1 MSGHAAVK
9 FSDLDTTN
17 GFRLGDLRSPAYLA
31 ASLRGSI
38 IGQDTAVDAV
48 VRAVTIAA
56 AGLHDPHRPI
66 ASLLLVGPTGV
77 GKTELARQVAHHIRG
92 DADNLCR
99 VDMNSLAQEH
109 YAASLSGAPP
119 GYAGSKEQF
128 TLFDRDKVE
137 GSLSRPGVVLFDEVE
152 KAHPTVLR
160 SLLQILDTGT
170 LRLASGTTTIDFR
183 NAIVLLTSN
192 LGSRE
197 VHDMRR
203 PWREQPARL
212 LTRNA
217 LDGVFGRRRDETRV
231 VLDSV
236 RAFFDPELFNRFD
249 EVITFT
255 SIDGG
260 VAHRI
265 VDLEVDR
272 LVRSL
277 ATRNVQCQVSTAARE
292 RLAEV
297 GFDPRYGARAL
308 HRVLRHELC
317 APIATLMVR
326 PDRDPAR
333 PVRIIVDRD
342 GDHLSFLDTTEESID
357 AR

>member
-1 MSGHAAVK
+1 
-9 FSDLDTTN
+9 
-17 GFRLGDLRSPAYLA
+17 
-31 ASLRGSI
+31 
-38 IGQDTAVDAV
+38 
-48 VRAVTIAA
+48 
-56 AGLHDPHRPI
+56 
-66 ASLLLVGPTGV
+66 
-77 GKTELARQVAHHIRG
+77 
-92 DADNLCR
+92 
-99 VDMNSLAQEH
+99 
-109 YAASLSGAPP
+109 
-119 GYAGSKEQF
+119 
-128 TLFDRDKVE
+128 
-137 GSLSRPGVVLFDEVE
+137 
-152 KAHPTVLR
+152 
-160 SLLQILDTGT
+160 
-170 LRLASGTTTIDFR
+170 
-183 NAIVLLTSN
+183 
-192 LGSRE
+192 
-197 VHDMRR
+197 MRR

-342 GDHLSFLDTTEESID
+342 GDNLSFLDTTEESID